1 MLSDDFQTYLK
12 SLNSRYPSFMKP
24 SMGLSYAEP
33 IIDRVNRLD
42 DSSSSKIRLIW
53 KKLARKAPKTGL
65 IDSKPS
71 WPSLSSNGERRISE
85 KTRSFQDSDPSSSSS
100 LSKSG
105 SHSQR
110 SVVSDLDADDKFI
123 NDEGSLCW
131 NLLISRLFFD
141 AKGNA
146 KIRRSFQERT
156 QVYLAITLI
165 LFVFNVPLFIYF
177 NHYYIGMLHSN
188 LNMQRMLYNMRT
200 PSYIGEV
207 NCTRIDLG
215 NLPPY
220 IHGMRILPTDMNEM
234 WAFEVDI
241 EYCGDAALETETR
254 LEVRELESQK
264 AIVNTNLQSSSLV
277 EATSELLESFADFGN
292 PLNLDDAV
300 QQKNDGDP
308 KRGKYLL

>member
-1 MLSDDFQTYLK
+1 MREYFTYKTKGRSWFLFFMYFVLIFSQTIRIVYIHCILDYYFTCYRVKRYPIKLENKTSVIYNRSNTLHIYLETSWEKESWCKVLRLASSDDKERLNWFTMLNEDFQTYLK

-24 SMGLSYAEP
+24 SLGLSYAEP

-42 DSSSSKIRLIW
+42 DSSSSKIRLFW

-71 WPSLSSNGERRISE
+71 WSSLSSNGERRISE

-110 SVVSDLDADDKFI
+110 SAVSDLDADDKFI

-165 LFVFNVPLFIYF
+165 MCF
-177 NHYYIGMLHSN
+177 
-188 LNMQRMLYNMRT
+188 
-200 PSYIGEV
+200 
-207 NCTRIDLG
+207 
-215 NLPPY
+215 
-220 IHGMRILPTDMNEM
+220 
-234 WAFEVDI
+234 
-241 EYCGDAALETETR
+241 
-254 LEVRELESQK
+254 
-264 AIVNTNLQSSSLV
+264 
-277 EATSELLESFADFGN
+277 
-292 PLNLDDAV
+292 
-300 QQKNDGDP
+300 
-308 KRGKYLL
+308 